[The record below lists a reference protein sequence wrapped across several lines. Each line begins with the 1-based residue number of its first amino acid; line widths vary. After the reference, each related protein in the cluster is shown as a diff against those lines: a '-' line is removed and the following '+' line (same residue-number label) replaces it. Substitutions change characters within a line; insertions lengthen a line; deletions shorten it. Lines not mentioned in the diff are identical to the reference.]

1 MSAEPAGP
9 GPGGTGFTGPGGARH
24 PGLNDTG
31 STGEFLVGLDI
42 GGSHTRGV
50 LFRGRTPVR
59 EARAGSA
66 NVQNVPAEQ
75 ARACLASV
83 LTELGASPATPV
95 VAGSGGVD
103 TAHDAARL
111 AGLIRTAGSLD
122 PSASV
127 TAVHDTRLI
136 LAAGGHTSGIALI
149 AGTGS
154 VAWGVDVS
162 GREVRAGGWG
172 YLLGDE
178 GSGYWIGREA
188 VRRVLRR
195 AQQSAAGG
203 EEDALTR
210 VVLEHAG
217 VAEPTDLIGAFHDHP
232 DRSHWAG
239 LARPVCEL
247 ATSGDAVAAALTAAA
262 AEHLADLVLTVAR
275 AMAEPLPVV
284 VGGGLIGSAVGQRVA
299 ELLQGQGLSVTL
311 LDREPVLGAPL
322 LARCAPGWPRRPSS
336 VAPP

>member
-1 MSAEPAGP
+1 MVTE
-9 GPGGTGFTGPGGARH
+9 
-24 PGLNDTG
+24 
-31 STGEFLVGLDI
+31 LVGLDI

-50 LFRGRTPVR
+50 LFRDGTPVR
-59 EARAGSA
+59 EARSGSA

-75 ARACLASV
+75 ARACLVSV
-83 LTELGASPATPV
+83 LSELGASPAAPV

-111 AGLIRTAGSLD
+111 AGLIRSAGSLD
-122 PSASV
+122 PGTPV

-136 LAAGGHTSGIALI
+136 LAAGGHTTGIALI

-154 VAWGVDVS
+154 VAWGVDAS

-188 VRRVLRR
+188 VRRVLRLSQQVGAVERTAPEGPTTVPSTDGPDR
-195 AQQSAAGG
+195 AASSAGC
-203 EEDALTR
+203 EPDALTR
-210 VVLEHAG
+210 AVLEHAG
-217 VAEPTDLIGAFHDHP
+217 VAEPADLIGAFHDRP
-232 DRSHWAG
+232 DRTHWAG

-247 ATSGDAVAAALTAAA
+247 ATSGDAVASELVAAA
-262 AEHLADLVLTVAR
+262 AGHLAELVLTVAS
-275 AMAEPLPVV
+275 AMDEPLPVV
-284 VGGGLIGSAVGQRVA
+284 VGGGLTGAVVGNRVA
-299 ELLQGQGLSVTL
+299 QLLRQHGLSVTF

-322 LARCAPGWPRRPSS
+322 LARSAP
-336 VAPP
+336 A

>member
-1 MSAEPAGP
+1 M
-9 GPGGTGFTGPGGARH
+9 
-24 PGLNDTG
+24 
-31 STGEFLVGLDI
+31 GLDI

-50 LFRGRTPVR
+50 LFHRRTPVR
-59 EARAGSA
+59 EARSGSA

-83 LTELGASPATPV
+83 LFELGAPPTTPV

-103 TAHDAARL
+103 TPHDAARL
-111 AGLIRTAGSLD
+111 AGLIRSAGSLD
-122 PSASV
+122 PSARV
-127 TAVHDTRLI
+127 MAVHDTRLI

-154 VAWGVDVS
+154 VAWGVDAS

-195 AQQSAAGG
+195 SQQPAAGDEG
-203 EEDALTR
+203 EELTR

-217 VAEPTDLIGAFHDHP
+217 VTEPTDLIGTFHDHP

-247 ATSGDAVAAALTAAA
+247 ATAGDAVASELAAAA
-262 AEHLADLVLTVAR
+262 AEHLAQLVLTVAG
-275 AMAEPLPVV
+275 AMDEPLPVV
-284 VGGGLIGSAVGQRVA
+284 VGGGLTGSVVGQRVA

-322 LARCAPGWPRRPSS
+322 LASATQ
-336 VAPP
+336 A

>member
-1 MSAEPAGP
+1 MSAEPTGPAPGSGLAGV
-9 GPGGTGFTGPGGARH
+9 GGTGFTGPGGAGH
-24 PGLNDTG
+24 PSSDDAC

-50 LFRGRTPVR
+50 LFHGRTPVR
-59 EARAGSA
+59 EARSGSA

-75 ARACLASV
+75 AHACLRSV
-83 LTELGASPATPV
+83 LSQLRAAPGTPV

-111 AGLIRTAGSLD
+111 AGLIRSAGSLD
-122 PSASV
+122 QATAV

-154 VAWGVDVS
+154 VAWGVDAS

-188 VRRVLRR
+188 VRHVLRR
-195 AQQSAAGG
+195 SQQPAAGDDG
-203 EEDALTR
+203 EELTR

-217 VAEPTDLIGAFHDHP
+217 VTEPTDLIGTFHDHP

-247 ATSGDAVAAALTAAA
+247 ATSGDAAASALVTAAA
-262 AEHLADLVLTVAR
+262 GHLADLVLTVAG

-284 VGGGLIGSAVGQRVA
+284 VGGGLTGSAVGLQVA
-299 ELLQGQGLSVTL
+299 ERLREQGLSVTL

-322 LARCAPGWPRRPSS
+322 LASATQ
-336 VAPP
+336 A

>member
-1 MSAEPAGP
+1 M
-9 GPGGTGFTGPGGARH
+9 
-24 PGLNDTG
+24 
-31 STGEFLVGLDI
+31 GLDI

-75 ARACLASV
+75 ARASLESV

-284 VGGGLIGSAVGQRVA
+284 VGGGLTGSAVGQRVA

-336 VAPP
+336 VAPPLPTTTATHNEAPGTADPASSFHKKDADT